1 MFQKRKY
8 LTIEGILQSFSLNF
22 DLSEDEEDK
31 KEYYS
36 LIFGGRGYSLDPIG
50 RIDTLTEFPAS
61 IEIGF
66 FDPKKDKEK
75 RSGYIRINNAIEIKD
90 GAPEETDNKEYYVS
104 IWEDIS
110 KLPYYKELVLSSQI
124 ASIYSSGYIDGDG
137 DDGTIKSYSIR
148 TTPKQTNV
156 FGEGE
161 EEKEP
166 STNQNILENLKQI
179 KKIFKFIIGILIVL
193 MFK

>member
-1 MFQKRKY
+1 MFQKEKY
-8 LTIEGILQSFSLNF
+8 LTIEGILQDFSLNF
-22 DLSEDEEDK
+22 DMSEDKEDK

-61 IEIGF
+61 IEISF

-90 GAPEETDNKEYYVS
+90 GDPEETDNKEYYVS

-110 KLPYYKELVLSSQI
+110 KLPYYKELILSSKI
-124 ASIYSSGYIDGDG
+124 ASIYSSGYIDGDNG
-137 DDGTIKSYSIR
+137 IIKSYSIR
-148 TTPKQTNV
+148 TTPKQTNI
-156 FGEGE
+156 FGEDE

-166 STNQNILENLKQI
+166 SVNQDILENLKQI
-179 KKIFKFIIGILIVL
+179 KKIFKFIAGILIVL
-193 MFK
+193 PLK